1 MKKNGKFYSSPIPL
15 FLKNFSV
22 EKENQIA
29 LSKNNIKNFKIENTE
44 LKIKQCL
51 PLLLKNS
58 DLIDNKIK
66 RNNSF
71 ETNLTGLKFLK
82 YPFNK
87 SIGIHSLTEDYFE
100 EEVNSVYC
108 KNGEFIEKG
117 EVIGLLNFE
126 KEITGDIVQGL
137 PRIEELL
144 EARKKKPTNKHL
156 ATNQKKSLL
165 IQKTSIDSGFEFQ
178 KLGTGRGGTSSHRY
192 GCGILLL
199 FC

>member
-71 ETNLTGLKFLK
+71 ETNLTEALHLKMQL
-82 YPFNK
+82 
-87 SIGIHSLTEDYFE
+87 HLSLWTRHTSTSLGQEYAD
-100 EEVNSVYC
+100 
-108 KNGEFIEKG
+108 
-117 EVIGLLNFE
+117 
-126 KEITGDIVQGL
+126 
-137 PRIEELL
+137 
-144 EARKKKPTNKHL
+144 PTFH
-156 ATNQKKSLL
+156 
-165 IQKTSIDSGFEFQ
+165 
-178 KLGTGRGGTSSHRY
+178 
-192 GCGILLL
+192 LLL
-199 FC
+199 SLMKILEN